1 MAFEYLWNGRKS
13 RKARRTEL
21 ERTCSESS
29 STGWL
34 VSEIERGEFFLVKF
48 LHPFCFLLEREKFLK
63 YLRGRI
69 RETRCLFGITFRVR
83 QAKQSL

>member
-1 MAFEYLWNGRKS
+1 LNIYGTVGRAEKRVVQSWNGRA
-13 RKARRTEL
+13 ARAAAPV
-21 ERTCSESS
+21 
-29 STGWL
+29 GWL